1 MQTEFE
7 INLRYAPNE
16 KFVQNKWDRNSMLP
30 EHPVFTL
37 SHSMAFKDVLGSNYT
52 IQKTDA
58 SYRQRHWISPFGYF
72 DVLLKGEKIWN
83 QAPYPLLIIP
93 NANISYTL
101 RKESY
106 ELMTPM
112 EFILDSQ
119 AAWDITYYLNG
130 WLLNRTPLIKKLKWR
145 EVVTCRG
152 LWGTTLDYNNP
163 NIDNSG
169 NIYKYPDKAIATEM
183 TEPYVELGFGIEN
196 ILKFGRID
204 YFRRL
209 TYRDTPGVSTEGVRI
224 SVHIQF

>member
-1 MQTEFE
+1 MCSSD
-7 INLRYAPNE
+7 L
-16 KFVQNKWDRNSMLP
+16 
-30 EHPVFTL
+30 
-37 SHSMAFKDVLGSNYT
+37 
-52 IQKTDA
+52 
-58 SYRQRHWISPFGYF
+58 
-72 DVLLKGEKIWN
+72 
-83 QAPYPLLIIP
+83 
-93 NANISYTL
+93 
-101 RKESY
+101 
-106 ELMTPM
+106 
-112 EFILDSQ
+112 
-119 AAWDITYYLNG
+119 
-130 WLLNRTPLIKKLKWR
+130 
-145 EVVTCRG
+145 TCRG